1 MDIDSLEPYA
11 LECEKKC
18 RRIEDEMAGLVQST
32 HSERYQLLTREY
44 SAHKQFLDR
53 WHKCR
58 ALRAQIEKTRELM
71 NDSDQEVAE
80 LAKEEVN
87 SLQEAL
93 EDVKSD
99 IEGLLHPRDKN
110 ADIDS
115 GNAILE
121 IRAGT
126 GGEEASLFAR
136 DILRMYTR
144 FAEKKGWKVDV
155 LSVRASSL
163 GGYKEAI
170 VSLEGDSAYGILK
183 NESGV
188 HRVQRIPAT
197 ESGGRIHTSTVS
209 VAILPEAKEVD
220 VKIDPGD
227 LRIDTYAASG
237 PGGQH
242 VNRTFSAVRI
252 THIPTG
258 MVVQCQD
265 ERSQYKN
272 KAKAMT
278 ILRARLMHKALEEK
292 NQLVASQRKQQ
303 IGSAKRSEKIRTYNF
318 PQDRLTDHRSGINL
332 HHLDKIMDGEIDTLV
347 VRKQKNER

>member
-1 MDIDSLEPYA
+1 MLKSE
-11 LECEKKC
+11 
-18 RRIEDEMAGLVQST
+18 IE
-32 HSERYQLLTREY
+32 R
-44 SAHKQFLDR
+44 
-53 WHKCR
+53 
-58 ALRAQIEKTRELM
+58 TRELM
-71 NDSDQEVAE
+71 NDFDQEVAK
-80 LAKEEVN
+80 LAKEEVK
-87 SLQEAL
+87 SLQGSL
-93 EDVKSD
+93 EDIESD
-99 IEGLLHPRDKN
+99 IEDLLRPRDKN
-110 ADIDS
+110 TDVDS

-136 DILRMYTR
+136 DLLRMYTR
-144 FAEKKGWKVDV
+144 FAEKKGWKIDV
-155 LSVRASSL
+155 LSAHTSSM

-170 VSLEGDSAYGILK
+170 VSLEGNSVYGLLK

-220 VKIDPGD
+220 VKIDQGD

-258 MVVQCQD
+258 IIVQCQD

-272 KAKAMT
+272 KAKAMK
-278 ILRARLMHKALEEK
+278 ILRARLICRALEEK
-292 NQLVASQRKQQ
+292 NEQVDSQRKQQ
-303 IGSAKRSEKIRTYNF
+303 IGTAERSEKIRTYNF
-318 PQDRLTDHRSGINL
+318 PQDRLTDHRLGIHL
-332 HHLDKIMDGEIDTLV
+332 HHLDKIMDGEIDALV
-347 VRKQKNER
+347 VRKKKNER